1 MVQAIILLTHMIS
14 AITTMEIV
22 TKKSAAMIMP
32 TIAPELSPWLGSIII
47 KVTTCIFSV
56 TIVNPS

>member
-14 AITTMEIV
+14 AIRTMEMV
-22 TKKSAAMIMP
+22 TKKSAAMTMP
-32 TIAPELSPWLGSIII
+32 TIAPELSPWLVSIII

-56 TIVNPS
+56 TIVNPA